1 MDLLNRHPTE
11 VLLLSIY
18 SWYYNH
24 VAIAELLFIL
34 ILYFGNSP
42 MSLLA
47 DEPEPKYMFA
57 GMNLQAIISKKNIP
71 ARAA

>member
-1 MDLLNRHPTE
+1 
-11 VLLLSIY
+11 
-18 SWYYNH
+18 
-24 VAIAELLFIL
+24 
-34 ILYFGNSP
+34 